1 MDLTDLNFKELV
13 AEYVDKI
20 YVKTPGILLGVLTF
34 LLFTIIGLFIKSII
48 RKIIY
53 KRAKDKLLSIFIS
66 KFTYWVILVIGF
78 TVSLKFMGFGDVAG
92 SILAGAGIGA
102 FVIGYAFRDIGENF
116 LSGIMLAFSRPFQVG
131 DTIETNGVIGKVVSL
146 DLRNVQLKSFD
157 GKDIFIP
164 NGGLVK
170 NNLTNHTID
179 GFMRYSLTFGIGY
192 ESDITA
198 TLKIIRDQLPKF
210 KTILQIEGRLPV
222 VTIGELTASSLN
234 LTINYWIDT
243 FDPKITNAKAKE
255 DITITILDI
264 LTKANINLPGDVIEL
279 KSYHNSPVDVNN
291 VKKA

>member
-13 AEYVDKI
+13 AEYIDKI

-78 TVSLKFMGFGDVAG
+78 TVSLKFMGFGDIAG

-102 FVIGYAFRDIGENF
+102 FVIGYAFKDIGENF

-198 TLKIIRDQLPKF
+198 TLKLIRDQLPKF
-210 KTILQIEGRLPV
+210 DTVLQIEGRLPV

-279 KSYHNSPVDVNN
+279 KSYHNSPVDINN